1 MGNEQDS
8 ESRMGAAIARL
19 EKAAATLAREKQ
31 QGEFGLGGDAVG
43 SDLSAENE
51 ALKSELETLRGKYE
65 SLKKKTQTVSG
76 RLDQSIDQL
85 SMILEQ

>member
-8 ESRMGAAIARL
+8 ESRMEAAIARL
-19 EKAAATLAREKQ
+19 EKAATTLAHEKQ
-31 QGEFGLGGDAVG
+31 QGEFGSGGDAVG
-43 SDLSAENE
+43 SDLAAENE
-51 ALKSELETLRGKYE
+51 ALKNELETLRGKYE
-65 SLKKKTQTVSG
+65 ALKKKTQAVSG

>member
-8 ESRMGAAIARL
+8 ESRMEAAITRL
-19 EKAAATLAREKQ
+19 EKAATTLALEKQ
-31 QGEFGLGGDAVG
+31 QGEFSSGGDAVG
-43 SDLSAENE
+43 SDLAAENE

-65 SLKKKTQTVSG
+65 ALKKKTQTVSG